1 MDTTAFV
8 QQLETAITDSRRWA
22 ESGWPMFFGRNNVA
36 VPSLGAAL
44 QQSERFVNRQE
55 AISHWRN
62 VEDAGN
68 ESALQGER
76 AKEALLQGDRRLAEG
91 AIYCAVFIE
100 KRLNR
105 PNSTWEPLLATLRSL
120 GK

>member
-1 MDTTAFV
+1 MDTSAFV
-8 QQLETAITDSRRWA
+8 QQLETAIADSRRWA

-36 VPSLGAAL
+36 VPSMHAAQ

-55 AISHWRN
+55 AISYWRD
-62 VEDAGN
+62 VVDAGN
-68 ESALQGER
+68 ESAQQGER
-76 AKEALLQGDRRLAEG
+76 AKRAMLQGDRRLAEG
-91 AIYCAVFIE
+91 ALYCAAFIE

-105 PNSTWEPLLATLRSL
+105 PSATWEPLLAALRAM